1 MIRMRA
7 EARKGYKYEYGY
19 EECDWIERDK
29 VRVYQ
34 FDVDDSQKTT
44 VTKLSCGE
52 YGFEAITFYDTL
64 EQLNRQTMIIEEEHT
79 A

>member
-34 FDVDDSQKTT
+34 FDVDDKDYCDQT
-44 VTKLSCGE
+44 VLWGVW
-52 YGFEAITFYDTL
+52 L
-64 EQLNRQTMIIEEEHT
+64 
-79 A
+79 

>member
-1 MIRMRA
+1 M
-7 EARKGYKYEYGY
+7 
-19 EECDWIERDK
+19 
-29 VRVYQ
+29 RVYQ

-52 YGFEAITFYDTL
+52 YGFEAMTFYDTL